1 MKWNESKN
9 LVNLTMCDRDLAV
22 CNTSKCEEEKT
33 KEEISKNGDVNLT
46 TEANIKLID
55 QRVLSDKSPKLRNS

>member
-1 MKWNESKN
+1 
-9 LVNLTMCDRDLAV
+9 MCDRDLAV

>member
-1 MKWNESKN
+1 
-9 LVNLTMCDRDLAV
+9 MCDRDLAV

-46 TEANIKLID
+46 TEVNITLID
-55 QRVLSDKSPKLRNS
+55 QRVLTDKTLN